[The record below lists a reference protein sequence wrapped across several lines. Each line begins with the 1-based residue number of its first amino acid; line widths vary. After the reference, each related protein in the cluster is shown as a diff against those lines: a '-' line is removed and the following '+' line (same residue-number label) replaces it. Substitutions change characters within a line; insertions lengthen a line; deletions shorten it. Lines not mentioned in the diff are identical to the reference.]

1 MEFISRF
8 ISRRV
13 VVAIAFVLIL
23 ALGAGA
29 YAVSQREET
38 QEATYKTEAEADP
51 LVRFEMEIFDIIVRE
66 YWQTTA
72 EGDLADHFALSLG
85 KATGV
90 EKATLPTRDRA
101 GAAHMIA
108 AELAKTPEEKKK
120 QLMIDMGI
128 IALANLAPLQRSGL
142 LSQKAEAEFRDNANN
157 IDRSKDL
164 YASLDLEAGAPKEKV
179 DEAFQEKK
187 VALETAATP
196 EAEAELK
203 EVTYAHEVLSSDV
216 TKSVYDQTKIE
227 PTVGTRKL
235 GASTMYINLSQVSPA
250 SFSEFLATLEGLK
263 AQSISTL
270 VIDLRG
276 NVGGTFD
283 FAKYL
288 LALFLGPNQYAFDL
302 YRKDTYVVERTP
314 AVAKMSSLDSIEEI
328 AILTDGMT
336 QSTAEVFAATLKR
349 LNRAK
354 LVGTQTRGWGSV
366 ENTYPIETEIAPG
379 EKYLVL
385 LVNSLTLADDNQPI
399 EGRGVA
405 PHVDT
410 SSADWKQ
417 KMSDAFTSRNL
428 IQAVIQEV
436 SAKSP

>member
-1 MEFISRF
+1 
-8 ISRRV
+8 
-13 VVAIAFVLIL
+13 VLIL
-23 ALGAGA
+23 VSALGAGE
-29 YAVSQREET
+29 YAFTTRGDTETVS
-38 QEATYKTEAEADP
+38 YKTTAEADAY
-51 LVRFEMEIFDIIVRE
+51 VRFQMEIFDIIVRE

-90 EKATLPTRDRA
+90 EKAALPTRDRA
-101 GAAHMIA
+101 GVANMIA
-108 AELAKTPEEKKK
+108 AELAKTPEDKKK
-120 QLMIDMGI
+120 QLMIDTGI

-179 DEAFQEKK
+179 EEAYEEKK
-187 VALETAATP
+187 AVLEAATTP

-203 EVTYAHEVLSSDV
+203 EIAYVHEVLTGEV

-227 PTVGTRKL
+227 PTVGTRKI
-235 GASTMYINLSQVSPA
+235 GASTMYVNLSQVSPA
-250 SFSEFLATLEGLK
+250 SFSEFLATLQGLE

-314 AVAKMSSLDSIEEI
+314 AVAKMPSLDSIEEI
-328 AILTDGMT
+328 AVLTDGMT
-336 QSTAEVFAATLKR
+336 QSTPEVFAATMKR

-405 PHVDT
+405 PHVDIGA
-410 SSADWKQ
+410 ADWKQ
-417 KMSDAFTSRNL
+417 KVATSFDSRNL
-428 IQAVIQEV
+428 VQAVIQEV
-436 SAKSP
+436 TAKNQ